1 MATTDESMGVERAHK
16 SKRVAVRLPPEV
28 KRTLEHAASVT
39 GRSLS
44 DFVVDS
50 ALKAAQQAIDEH
62 ERLSLTTE
70 DREVF
75 LSALSNP
82 PKPNEALRA
91 AAERYRQLTGK

>member
-1 MATTDESMGVERAHK
+1 MAATSDPAGVERTHK
-16 SKRVAVRLPPEV
+16 SERVAVRLPPAV
-28 KRTLEHAASVT
+28 KQTLEHAAGVT

-50 ALKAAQQAIDEH
+50 ALKAAQQAIDEY
-62 ERLSLTTE
+62 ERLSLTAE

-82 PKPNEALRA
+82 PKPNDALRT
-91 AAERYRQLTGK
+91 AAERYRQTTGK